1 MKLKDKILLTIAV
14 LLDSGLL
21 FVIIMLSVASAS
33 GCSGYRST
41 VKSALVSNYQ
51 PTIHLGVQPST
62 NLYGMAL
69 CPPSTATPRSPDQ
82 TVTADAQ
89 VNAPIIL
96 CAEQINLMI
105 FGGTAAS
112 NSVLSE
118 IQVPLTGA
126 P

>member
-1 MKLKDKILLTIAV
+1 MKKQNKQQISFWTLLGFIFFLA
-14 LLDSGLL
+14 LAALC
-21 FVIIMLSVASAS
+21 LSLNT
-33 GCSGYRST
+33 GCSGYRSA

-51 PTIHLGVQPST
+51 PTVILAGQHST
-62 NLYGMAL
+62 NLYGRAS
-69 CPPSTATPRSPDQ
+69 CPPSSRSPDQ

-112 NSVLSE
+112 NSVLSD
-118 IQVPLTGA
+118 IKIPLTGT